1 MQFSV
6 AVAIFRFSR
15 PGRHAVS
22 MSGIPHLSASRRRFL
37 LDASATS
44 AIEFAML
51 APLFILLL
59 LGMVAYG
66 IYFGASHSVQQIAA
80 DAARTAIAGLN
91 ASERKELV
99 ADFVGHNAAGYPFID
114 PLKLT
119 FSAVDSDGDGNE
131 FVVSVSYD
139 ARALPIWNLFEDL
152 PMPKMTIARRSIIRV
167 GGI

>member
-1 MQFSV
+1 MLGSMLQKPNPR
-6 AVAIFRFSR
+6 ALWCRFR
-15 PGRHAVS
+15 
-22 MSGIPHLSASRRRFL
+22 AS
-37 LDASATS
+37 ASATS

-51 APLFILLL
+51 APLFILLV

-91 ASERKELV
+91 ATERQTLV
-99 ADFVGHNAAGYPFID
+99 TAFITNNGSGYPFVD
-114 PLKLT
+114 ATKLT
-119 FSAVDSDGDGNE
+119 VNAQDSAADGSQ

-139 ARALPIWNLFEDL
+139 ARNLPIWNLFPDL
-152 PMPKMTIARRSIIRV
+152 PMPGMTILRQSKIRV

>member
-1 MQFSV
+1 MLGSMLQNPKLP
-6 AVAIFRFSR
+6 ALWCRFR
-15 PGRHAVS
+15 ANA
-22 MSGIPHLSASRRRFL
+22 SG
-37 LDASATS
+37 TS

-91 ASERKELV
+91 ATERKTLV
-99 ADFVGHNAAGYPFID
+99 TNFINNDVNGYPFVD
-114 PLKLT
+114 VTKLT
-119 FSAVDSDGDGNE
+119 VDAKDSVADGSQ

-139 ARALPIWNLFEDL
+139 ARNLPIWNLFPNL
-152 PMPKMTIARRSIIRV
+152 PMPGMTIHRQSTIRV

>member
-1 MQFSV
+1 MLQGMLQNPKIR
-6 AVAIFRFSR
+6 ALWCRFRVN
-15 PGRHAVS
+15 A
-22 MSGIPHLSASRRRFL
+22 SG
-37 LDASATS
+37 TS

-91 ASERKELV
+91 ATERKTLV
-99 ADFVGHNAAGYPFID
+99 TNFINNDVNGYPFVD
-114 PLKLT
+114 ATKLT
-119 FSAVDSDGDGNE
+119 VDAKDSVADGSQ

-139 ARALPIWNLFEDL
+139 ARNLPIWNLFPNL
-152 PMPKMTIARRSIIRV
+152 PMPGMTIHRQSTIRV